1 MCDNILLLFFID
13 IVILL
18 FVLNIVKIN
27 VKLVCLLVFCN
38 RMLLKALIY
47 EFLGKK
53 YFKHAKVI

>member
-47 EFLGKK
+47 EFPGKK